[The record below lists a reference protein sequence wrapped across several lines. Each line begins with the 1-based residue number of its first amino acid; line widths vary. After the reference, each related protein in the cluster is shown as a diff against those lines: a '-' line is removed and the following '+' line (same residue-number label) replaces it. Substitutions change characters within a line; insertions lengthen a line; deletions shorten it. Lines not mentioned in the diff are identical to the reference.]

1 MAADFKPVPIERP
14 APAFGATLLDGRK
27 VSLESHRGRPA
38 VLNFWATW
46 CGPCVVELPGVLEF
60 QRRNP
65 QVAVV
70 AVAKDAEI
78 AEVRA
83 LLDKRK
89 LGDLRVAVSNSTALA
104 FAVEAVPATYVIDG
118 SGRIRFVHFGS
129 LDDFVAVIEK
139 ELASISDS
147 GTRPPSVIR

>member
-1 MAADFKPVPIERP
+1 M
-14 APAFGATLLDGRK
+14 
-27 VSLESHRGRPA
+27 
-38 VLNFWATW
+38 
-46 CGPCVVELPGVLEF
+46 LEF

-70 AVAKDAEI
+70 AVAKDTNI

-89 LGDLRVAVSNSTALA
+89 LKDLRVAVSDSTAQA
-104 FAVEAVPATYVIDG
+104 FAVEAVPATYVIDA
-118 SGRIRFVHFGS
+118 SGRIRFVHLGS

-139 ELASISDS
+139 EVAQMLPRYPDGGIH
-147 GTRPPSVIR
+147 R